1 MEESYI
7 IVSRN
12 IVGNLAL
19 GAIALRESGLSEE
32 EADELLQQLAS
43 DEDVLAGIADFIE
56 ENALGAFDINTLM
69 KEINLG

>member
-1 MEESYI
+1 MDESYI

-12 IVGNLAL
+12 VVGNLAL
-19 GAIALRESGLSEE
+19 GALALRESGLSEE

-56 ENALGAFDINTLM
+56 ENALGAFDIHSLM
-69 KEINLG
+69 KETNLG